1 MTDDLVK
8 RLTILVSDTDT
19 ELLAIEAADRI
30 EALEKALRETVNMLR
45 VLNAWADN
53 GMVVIG
59 TLKYEAQMAEQLA
72 RAALGEKKD
81 G

>member
-30 EALEKALRETVNMLR
+30 EAQQKLIRKLLRDLWDSSWPTMR
-45 VLNAWADN
+45 
-53 GMVVIG
+53 
-59 TLKYEAQMAEQLA
+59 KYDTFEEYRDAV
-72 RAALGEKKD
+72 LGEIKD
-81 G
+81 APAIK